1 MVKKQRR
8 KRATPAPGELG
19 DVLSEFEGI
28 ADDAQ
33 RLIEVEDRLV

>member
-1 MVKKQRR
+1 MVEKQRR
-8 KRATPAPGELG
+8 KCAAPAPSELG

-33 RLIEVEDRLV
+33 GLIEVEDCLV